1 MTPPSPPSGPPPTL
15 AEVLSD
21 RVLWWF
27 LALGLYLRLYTLAR
41 WPMLLCL
48 RDECTYLALS
58 QRIFGGSAWASAVI
72 GDDAELGS
80 ITGVLVAQPPNNK
93 MVVAVIK
100 KTFMIYLSHC
110 ARCFNTASLLGFC
123 LSSCCQM
130 AAASLL

>member
-58 QRIFGGSAWASAVI
+58 QRIFDGEGMTPAGAGWLWAPR
-72 GDDAELGS
+72 
-80 ITGVLVAQPPNNK
+80 T
-93 MVVAVIK
+93 
-100 KTFMIYLSHC
+100 
-110 ARCFNTASLLGFC
+110 ARA
-123 LSSCCQM
+123 
-130 AAASLL
+130 